1 MMCGPPKPSHP
12 AKTVS
17 ESNAFTRPKVAKPSP
32 ANLKR
37 IQCLRRPEV
46 ATPST
51 ANALIFYVS
60 RSRFL
65 MIRRPKNLT
74 PRPHLIV
81 PEHGCAFEL
90 QNHREYGVTSCR
102 AKGVCE
108 KNLMVRNN
116 LSL

>member
-1 MMCGPPKPSHP
+1 M
-12 AKTVS
+12 
-17 ESNAFTRPKVAKPSP
+17 PSP
-32 ANLKR
+32 SGGGETLVGKCA
-37 IQCLRRPEV
+37 V
-46 ATPST
+46 
-51 ANALIFYVS
+51 FHVS

-65 MIRRPKNLT
+65 TPRRPKTLT
-74 PRPHLIV
+74 PRPHLIA

-102 AKGVCE
+102 AKGVRE

>member
-1 MMCGPPKPSHP
+1 M
-12 AKTVS
+12 
-17 ESNAFTRPKVAKPSP
+17 PSP
-32 ANLKR
+32 SEGGETLAGKR
-37 IQCLRRPEV
+37 AV
-46 ATPST
+46 
-51 ANALIFYVS
+51 FYIS

-102 AKGVCE
+102 AKG
-108 KNLMVRNN
+108 L
-116 LSL
+116 

>member
-12 AKTVS
+12 AKTIS
-17 ESNAFTRPKVAKPSP
+17 ESNAFTV
-32 ANLKR
+32 
-37 IQCLRRPEV
+37 RRWRNPRRE
-46 ATPST
+46 TH
-51 ANALIFYVS
+51 
-60 RSRFL
+60 RFL
-65 MIRRPKNLT
+65 SQSIAASNDLHPKILT

>member
-1 MMCGPPKPSHP
+1 
-12 AKTVS
+12 
-17 ESNAFTRPKVAKPSP
+17 
-32 ANLKR
+32 
-37 IQCLRRPEV
+37 
-46 ATPST
+46 
-51 ANALIFYVS
+51 
-60 RSRFL
+60 
-65 MIRRPKNLT
+65 MIRHPKTLT

>member
-12 AKTVS
+12 AETYANPRPS
-17 ESNAFTRPKVAKPSP
+17 RPKVAKLSRQK
-32 ANLKR
+32 AQL
-37 IQCLRRPEV
+37 
-46 ATPST
+46 
-51 ANALIFYVS
+51 FYVS

-65 MIRRPKNLT
+65 MIWRPKTVT

-81 PEHGCAFEL
+81 PGHGCAFEL

-108 KNLMVRNN
+108 KI
-116 LSL
+116 